1 MLLAGDNQGRASP
14 ERGGKSFLQEGRR
27 MNEGLSP
34 VKIQATEPKPDFLK
48 SQEKKVTFR
57 ITALEIKVSKEI
69 IVSICV
75 EFIHQ
80 TLPRQP

>member
-1 MLLAGDNQGRASP
+1 
-14 ERGGKSFLQEGRR
+14 

-34 VKIQATEPKPDFLK
+34 VKIQATELKTDFLK

-57 ITALEIKVSKEI
+57 ITALEMKVSEEI
-69 IVSICV
+69 LGSICV

-80 TLPRQP
+80 SLP